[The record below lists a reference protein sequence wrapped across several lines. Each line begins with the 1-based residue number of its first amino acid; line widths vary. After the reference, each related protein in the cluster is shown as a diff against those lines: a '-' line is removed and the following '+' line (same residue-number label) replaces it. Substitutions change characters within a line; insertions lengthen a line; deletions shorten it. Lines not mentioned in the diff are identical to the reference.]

1 MQKTI
6 TQKKS
11 LYHFAVNSK
20 PISYLSKKKGIMIK
34 KHTLAAI
41 VSDTFLVSSC
51 SKETCARCELIYTC
65 ITCTGGSFNGTEFCE
80 TAGNA
85 ASFAS
90 SCEFNGGTVTNTTTR
105 VEDTRELCNEEAL
118 VVNAFMDDKTDEGY
132 NCQYV
137 D

>member
-1 MQKTI
+1 
-6 TQKKS
+6 
-11 LYHFAVNSK
+11 
-20 PISYLSKKKGIMIK
+20 MIK
-34 KHTLAAI
+34 QLTLAAL
-41 VSDTFLVSSC
+41 VSASFLVTSC
-51 SKETCARCELIYTC
+51 KKETCARCELIYTC

-118 VVNAFMDDKTDEGY
+118 VVNAFMDEKSDEDY
-132 NCQYV
+132 ECEYFE